1 MDKTLILGIVSSVV
15 AISAAVISVW
25 GQLRVKRVEAQL
37 ELQRAEAGRQRA
49 GVGRPGRPIT
59 RLAEGD
65 TGEDA
70 AGFDVLA
77 NQDVEIAAARGTAG
91 LEVQEAFGGRRSPSW
106 LLGFLARP
114 Q

>member
-37 ELQRAEAGRQRA
+37 ELQRAEAGRRA
-49 GVGRPGRPIT
+49 ET
-59 RLAEGD
+59 E
-65 TGEDA
+65 
-70 AGFDVLA
+70 
-77 NQDVEIAAARGTAG
+77 Q
-91 LEVQEAFGGRRSPSW
+91 VQ
-106 LLGFLARP
+106 